1 MAESDRFHAYRG
13 SAPPRFANDAERECA
28 RILDFHGV
36 PWQYEPHTFDLE
48 VDADGRVI
56 EAFTPDF
63 YLPDQHLYLEITT
76 MKQALVTK
84 KNRKLRRLR
93 ELHPD
98 VRVKLFYR
106 RDVEALALKFGAD
119 LPRSA

>member
-1 MAESDRFHAYRG
+1 MDDE
-13 SAPPRFANDAERECA
+13 
-28 RILDFHGV
+28 
-36 PWQYEPHTFDLE
+36 
-48 VDADGRVI
+48 GRVL

-63 YLPDQHLYLEITT
+63 YLPEQQLYLEITT

-93 ELHPD
+93 ELHPEL
-98 VRVKLFYR
+98 RVKLFYR
-106 RDVEALALKFGAD
+106 RDVEALALKFGSD